1 MDLFH
6 EACVCLLCFVVG
18 HAFAEKRKKIA
29 LREYKKLLKKTRE
42 EHRER
47 QSSQNKD
54 QLLVTRP
61 QRVSDTATTSEQV
74 CIHRLSTCKACYERN
89 EGVK

>member
-1 MDLFH
+1 MNLNGT
-6 EACVCLLCFVVG
+6 CVCLLCLAVG

-42 EHRER
+42 EHKQR

-54 QLLVTRP
+54 QPLLTRP
-61 QRVSDTATTSEQV
+61 QPVSDTATRSEEQV
-74 CIHRLSTCKACYERN
+74 CNHMKSMLILTCI
-89 EGVK
+89 